1 MSAVLE
7 VADLSKRFED
17 REAVRSVSFTVSRG
31 EIFGLLGP
39 NGAGKT
45 TTIGMVSGVVRPTTG
60 SIRILGEDRARTSRS
75 AFRNLGLAPQS
86 IALYP
91 ALTAAE
97 NLRLFGRLYGVSADR
112 LEGRVEALLDLAGL
126 TARKDDRVERFSGG
140 MKRRLNLACGL
151 VHEPALLLLDEPTVG
166 VDPQSRE
173 RIYDAVTRLAREGL
187 ALVLTTHYM
196 DEAEKLCHRIA
207 ILDEGRIVAE
217 GSQGELRA
225 LAGKEPVVEVALT
238 RAPGEEL
245 EKKLAEKGTPLDDD
259 RFSFRLHGAGVERF
273 LPELLALVAS
283 DGNGVE
289 ELRFHRPNLG
299 DVFLHLT
306 GKELR
311 D

>member
-7 VADLSKRFED
+7 VAELSKRFED
-17 REAVRSVSFTVSRG
+17 REAVRSISFAVSRG

-45 TTIGMVSGVVRPTTG
+45 TTIGMVSGVVRPTGG
-60 SIRILGEDRARTSRS
+60 SIRILGEERVQKNRS
-75 AFRNLGLAPQS
+75 SFRNLGLVPQS

-91 ALTAAE
+91 TLTARE
-97 NLRLFGRLYGVSADR
+97 NLRLFGRVYGLAAEP
-112 LEGRVEALLDLAGL
+112 LERRVDALLDLAGL
-126 TARKDDRVERFSGG
+126 TARKDERVGRFSGG

-173 RIYDAVTRLAREGL
+173 RIYDAMQKLAEEGL
-187 ALVLTTHYM
+187 ALLLTTHYM

-207 ILDEGRIVAE
+207 ILDEGRIVAK
-217 GSQGELRA
+217 GSQSELRA
-225 LAGKEPVVEVALT
+225 LAGKEPVVEVALA

-245 EKKLAEKGTPLDDD
+245 KRKLGEKGTSIDES
-259 RFSFRLHGAGVERF
+259 RFCFRLHSPGVERF
-273 LPELLALVAS
+273 LPELLGLVAR
-283 DGNGVE
+283 DGNGVD
-289 ELRFHRPNLG
+289 ELLFHRPNLG
-299 DVFLHLT
+299 DVFLQLT